1 MILCCLLPTLEC
13 IQKFRFDE
21 EQEMEQ
27 EVRPLSLDTNTI
39 IISLLFSSNLL
50 NIEIFE
56 EVDLVPNVGDLFHLL
71 TELGFSSHEYIT
83 YLMLVTKWSKLNIQE

>member
-1 MILCCLLPTLEC
+1 
-13 IQKFRFDE
+13 
-21 EQEMEQ
+21 MEQ